1 MYTAVHCVLTFAV
14 CDTGGP
20 PRPGMLPTPPMGGPP
35 MMPMMGPPPHG
46 MMPGGPG
53 NKHVSLT
60 ELHLFSTS
68 SFLSDSCSV
77 VYPTSLKLGTGAES
91 DGAVNGHKSHCLM
104 LSSIFSISRVVV
116 WLF

>member
-1 MYTAVHCVLTFAV
+1 MHTAVHCVLTFAV
-14 CDTGGP
+14 CNTGGP

-60 ELHLFSTS
+60 ELQSFLTS
-68 SFLSDSCSV
+68 SFLADS
-77 VYPTSLKLGTGAES
+77 
-91 DGAVNGHKSHCLM
+91 AVARL
-104 LSSIFSISRVVV
+104 FSQLR
-116 WLF
+116 